1 MKNLRASKSLLIKIA
16 SSQNRGRN
24 FHSLLFHR
32 HSAVCV
38 WNGITVLFNLI
49 EKYLRIS
56 ASRWKGWAGLSM
68 LSVSFPHKEKHK
80 GCLLHTDSEGDQV
93 GNLPKRPEQSQA
105 RLKPAQ
111 LWNQRWPGRNF
122 SLLVLKWTINRPMES
137 LSGSQKTKK
146 KSANFTNN

>member
-1 MKNLRASKSLLIKIA
+1 MGQGQISTITYQISNDYLEIC
-16 SSQNRGRN
+16 
-24 FHSLLFHR
+24 LFL
-32 HSAVCV
+32 VCV

-56 ASRWKGWAGLSM
+56 ASRWNGWAGLSM

-80 GCLLHTDSEGDQV
+80 GCLLHMDSPRTGTLT
-93 GNLPKRPEQSQA
+93 GRFSKKKHLQA

-137 LSGSQKTKK
+137 LSESQKTKK
-146 KSANFTNN
+146 KSANFANN